1 MKNGE
6 LTYMSDNIKNT
17 NQRLKII
24 YLYKI
29 LLERTD
35 EEHYI
40 TMPEIISQLSLYGI
54 TAARKALYED
64 IEALKVFGLDI
75 VSGRGTNAGYQ
86 VVSRDFELP
95 ELKLLADAVSSSRFL
110 TEKKSSELLKKL
122 EKLTSIYEA
131 KQIQRQVFI
140 ADRVKSGNERI
151 YMNVDAVHRAIAEQK
166 KISFKYFDYDINKK
180 KRYRQGIR
188 TCSPYAL
195 TWDDERYYLVAY
207 YEKYDSISNFRVD
220 RMENVEILPESA
232 QKYPSGFNLSSYLNS
247 TFSMFSGESEEVKLC
262 FEQSLIN
269 AVIDRF
275 GKNVSIFPDD
285 DEHFTVQVQ
294 IKTEHPEPFFGWLFQ
309 FGTKVKI
316 IAPFTLKEKYIEMLK
331 KVCNFSI

>member
-6 LTYMSDNIKNT
+6 LTYMSDNIKNA
-17 NQRLKII
+17 NQRLKIL

-285 DEHFTVQVQ
+285 DEHFTVRVQ

>member
-17 NQRLKII
+17 NQRLKIL

-285 DEHFTVQVQ
+285 DEHFTVRVQ

-309 FGTKVKI
+309 FGTKAKI

>member
-17 NQRLKII
+17 NQRLKIL

>member
-17 NQRLKII
+17 NQRLKIL

-54 TAARKALYED
+54 TAARKTLYED

-285 DEHFTVQVQ
+285 DEHFTVRVQ

>member
-17 NQRLKII
+17 NQRLKIL

-269 AVIDRF
+269 SVIDRF
-275 GKNVSIFPDD
+275 GKNVSIFPYD
-285 DEHFTVQVQ
+285 DEHFTVRVQ

-309 FGTKVKI
+309 FGTKAKI

>member
-17 NQRLKII
+17 NQRLKIL

-110 TEKKSSELLKKL
+110 TKKKSSELLKKL

-285 DEHFTVQVQ
+285 DEHFTVRVQ

-309 FGTKVKI
+309 FGTKAKI

>member
-17 NQRLKII
+17 NQRLKILC
-24 YLYKI
+24 LYKI

-232 QKYPSGFNLSSYLNS
+232 QKYPSEFNLSSYLNS

-285 DEHFTVQVQ
+285 DEHFTVRVQ